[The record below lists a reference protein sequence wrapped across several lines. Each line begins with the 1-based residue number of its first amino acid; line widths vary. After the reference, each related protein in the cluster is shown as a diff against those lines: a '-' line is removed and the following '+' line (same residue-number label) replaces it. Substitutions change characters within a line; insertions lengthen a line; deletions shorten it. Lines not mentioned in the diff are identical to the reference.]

1 MPEDFVVPFDAKRW
15 PDRLHGVKLGKQYKR
30 LIVDGVRSSS
40 SFQDVP
46 DLPVEFSGFR
56 VDSTLPVFRVF
67 EAFPLTSAHAA
78 GASV

>member
-30 LIVDGVRSSS
+30 LIVDGVRGSS

-46 DLPVEFSGFR
+46 DLPVEFSGFSSR
-56 VDSTLPVFRVF
+56 VGLAGFQDLRGFSTD
-67 EAFPLTSAHAA
+67 
-78 GASV
+78 